1 MRKRP
6 TIEPPQTLTH
16 RELDLIEQIRE
27 YKLITPL
34 YGGGVT
40 PGEADPVTVVRATEI
55 RGHLRF
61 WWRATRGGQFG
72 HDPKAMKNKEDE
84 IWGKAHTTEKKG
96 ATSEE
101 QEKHESENT
110 PFKQPVQIEVML
122 THAGESKKSFS
133 LERNTRG
140 NLIPKGNGI
149 PDYAAFPMRPPQEDL
164 RRKTQKQLEEEIKS
178 VRHHVQF
185 TLKIIFS
192 RTHSDDVQAALWAW
206 ETFGGIGART
216 RRGFGALRLLMV
228 NSKKNDDLPPSN
240 QRADV
245 RRWINEHL
253 EKFVVAGAWPSDVPH
268 LEQKLFF
275 ELAYPATNTFYPW
288 RQLIAQY
295 TNFRQSRTKGRT
307 GRSNWPEAEA
317 IRELTGRR
325 HYTSLDHP
333 QKFPRAAFGLPILFH
348 FKDEDD
354 PKDTTLQGA
363 NKEHERLA
371 SPLILRPLACNGELA
386 IGLAAIL
393 KGSRIPPLML
403 KEVDKSVEAR
413 LNKADVAR
421 LSQLDNDKLK
431 GETDVLRAFLYDL
444 GGDR

>member
-6 TIEPPQTLTH
+6 TIEPPENLTH

-27 YKLITPL
+27 YRLITPL

-72 HDPKAMKNKEDE
+72 NDPKAMKIKEDE
-84 IWGKAHTTEKKG
+84 IWGKAHTKEKKG
-96 ATSEE
+96 NIEKE
-101 QEKHESENT
+101 QEQNEGDT
-110 PFKQPVQIEVML
+110 CRQTVQIEVTL
-122 THAGESKKSFS
+122 THRGESKKSFY
-133 LERNTRG
+133 LQRN
-140 NLIPKGNGI
+140 PKGNLVPKGNDI
-149 PDYAAFPMRPPQEDL
+149 PDYAAFPLRPPQEDL
-164 RRKTQKQLEEEIKS
+164 RRKTQKQIEEEIKS
-178 VRHHVQF
+178 VRHYVQF
-185 TLKIIFS
+185 TLKITFS

-216 RRGFGALRLLMV
+216 RRGFGALRLLTV
-228 NSKKNDDLPPSN
+228 NSKKNDDLPSSN

-245 RRWINEHL
+245 RRWVNEHL
-253 EKFVVAGAWPSDVPH
+253 EKFVVAGTWPNDVPH

-317 IRELTGRR
+317 IRELTGKRQ
-325 HYTSLDHP
+325 YQSLNHP

-348 FKDEDD
+348 FKDEGD

-371 SPLILRPLACNGELA
+371 SPLILRPLACNGEQA
-386 IGLAAIL
+386 IGLAVIL
-393 KGSRIPPLML
+393 KGSRIPPLIL
-403 KEVDKSVEAR
+403 KEENEPVDAR
-413 LNKADVAR
+413 LNKADLAR
-421 LSQLDNDKLK
+421 LPQLNNDKLK
-431 GETDVLRAFLYDL
+431 GETDVLRAFLHDL
-444 GGDR
+444 GGNR